1 MSNTGMEE
9 FSREDL
15 IRVLQRDRYVKEQL
29 ASRVGSLMH
38 ENLELMGIVQ
48 ELQRDL
54 AALREGQATLNGEVL
69 TPQGSGVVAS

>member
-1 MSNTGMEE
+1 MEE

-15 IRVLQRDRYVKEQL
+15 LRVLQRDRYVKEQL
-29 ASRVGSLMH
+29 AARVGSLMH

-54 AALREGQATLNGEVL
+54 AALQEGQATLNGEVL
-69 TPQGSGVVAS
+69 TPQGSGAVAL